1 MKKYILPAIMICLN
15 LGQAIVMIKSGK
27 VINGIYWIAAAT
39 LNATVA
45 MMGE

>member
-1 MKKYILPAIMICLN
+1 MKKYILPAIMISLN
-15 LGQAIVMIKSGK
+15 LGQAVVMAAHGK
-27 VINGIYWIAAAT
+27 PVNMVYWIAAAT